1 MLYFVVGYI
10 AILFAVA
17 LYKSFAV
24 KNQEDFTVAGRKV
37 STFFLVGTL
46 VCTWIGS
53 GSLFGGAGL
62 AFRNGVSELWMS
74 AGAWVGII
82 IVYFLVPKVHKLKQF
97 TVSDILEQRY
107 NATARLLG
115 TITII
120 IAYMTIAGY
129 QFRGGGRL
137 LNALLGIDPI
147 VGAWYTMLVTVLFT
161 LLAGMLSIVALD
173 IFNGIIMTLGVL
185 LAFGVLI
192 WQAGGVSDITANL
205 PNTHLT
211 VFGENDFSW
220 AMGVFFPTFFLLIGE
235 SSMYQKF
242 FSAKSEKSARNAVI
256 GMVFGVVIL
265 ETVLNLV
272 AVIGRSLYNADPNY
286 MKVLADGK
294 IEYIKPASETI
305 ILNLAV
311 DKLPWVVGGLLMAA
325 AVAII
330 LSTANTFLMVASTNI
345 THDLYH
351 RFIAPKSRQQFL
363 ILLQRLLIVLLGLVA
378 LVVATQF
385 KSILDMAFCSYTMVG
400 AGITPALL
408 AALLWKRA
416 TPKAGAMSIGMGMLT
431 TIFFVI
437 IHEAIQKKLA
447 WWDFDYIIYPA
458 AIASIVSLIFVSL
471 ITTDPDKKYLR
482 FVGTTSVPSDNKRN
496 KTYEPKYRRHK
507 KIEQAESDNTSK

>member
-1 MLYFVVGYI
+1 MLYFVVGYT

-24 KNQEDFTVAGRKV
+24 KNQEDFVVAGRKV

-62 AFRNGVSELWMS
+62 AFRNGISELWMS
-74 AGAWVGII
+74 AGAWVGIV

-97 TVSDILEQRY
+97 TVSDIMEQRY
-107 NATARLLG
+107 NSTARLLA

-147 VGAWYTMLVTVLFT
+147 VGAWYTMGITVLFT

-173 IFNGIIMTLGVL
+173 IFNGIIMTVGVL
-185 LAFGVLI
+185 LAFGFLL
-192 WQAGGVSDITANL
+192 WQTGG
-205 PNTHLT
+205 PNTIMQGLPESHLT
-211 VFGENDFSW
+211 TFGQHDFSW

-256 GMVFGVVIL
+256 GMVIGVVLL
-265 ETVLNLV
+265 ETVINLV
-272 AVIGRSLYNADPNY
+272 AVIGSYVYSNDPAY
-286 MKVLADGK
+286 MTTLADGTVQYNK
-294 IEYIKPASETI
+294 AMTETV

-311 DKLPWVVGGLLMAA
+311 GKLPLVVGGLLMAA

-330 LSTANTFLMVASTNI
+330 LSTANTFLMVASTNV

-351 RFIAPKSRQQFL
+351 RFINPQAKEKFL
-363 ILLQRLLIVLLGLVA
+363 VWLQRGLIVVIGAIA
-378 LVVATQF
+378 LIVATQF

-416 TPKAGAMSIGMGMLT
+416 TPAGGVASIGAGMIT
-431 TIFFVI
+431 TIIFVI
-437 IHEAIQKKLA
+437 INDMVQSKFA

-458 AIASIVSLIFVSL
+458 AIASITCLIVVSLV
-471 ITTDPDKKYLR
+471 TKDVDKKYLK
-482 FVGTTSVPSDNKRN
+482 FIDNGTGDATSNS
-496 KTYEPKYRRHK
+496 T
-507 KIEQAESDNTSK
+507 QAAQ